1 MSFAALKEQTIY
13 GRFPPTVVCSVKLL
27 LRPRITV
34 FICSKNIT
42 TETQK
47 LDGAMSE
54 APFGEDHHGNHNSF
68 LNTVIYITG
77 R

>member
-1 MSFAALKEQTIY
+1 MEYFSPKWCAVTHTTNYSRIQYLFGLKILPLIQ
-13 GRFPPTVVCSVKLL
+13 K
-27 LRPRITV
+27 
-34 FICSKNIT
+34 
-42 TETQK
+42 K

-68 LNTVIYITG
+68 LNTGTYITG